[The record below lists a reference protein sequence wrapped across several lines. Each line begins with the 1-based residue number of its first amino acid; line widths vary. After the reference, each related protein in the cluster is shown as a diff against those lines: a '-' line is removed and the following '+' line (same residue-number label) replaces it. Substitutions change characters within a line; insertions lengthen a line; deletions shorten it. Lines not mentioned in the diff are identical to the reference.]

1 MKVARRL
8 VKMMIPHWPMLL
20 VVTLGMGVSTLTD
33 MVPPYLLR
41 LVVDRA
47 IGERDLGMLY
57 ILVALR
63 ILTQLGHAAA
73 IYVQW
78 YFQELMGQNVMY
90 DLRRRLHAH
99 LQQLSP
105 AYFAR
110 MKTGQVMSRLT
121 GDVESLQNFL
131 GFGALLLVQ
140 MVLFFVVVL
149 VILFRM
155 NWRLTLVTLATS
167 PFLAVTVFR
176 FDRRIRPAWE
186 RVREHMGKL
195 TTTLQ
200 ENISGVRVVK
210 AFAREGL
217 ESNKFRGRNQ
227 DYFDRSL
234 ERARIEANAQPLLEF
249 ISGLC
254 AVMLVWFGAREVLIG
269 RMTLGTLIAF
279 QRYLWAVIWPIQ
291 MMGWL
296 VNLAGRAL
304 AAAPR
309 LFEILDAEPEVKD
322 APDAVELPPVRG
334 HIVMENVSFMF
345 DDGNEDVLKDI
356 TLEILPGETV
366 AVVGG
371 TGSGKSTFISLL
383 CRFHDPSSGRI
394 TVDGYDLRRVKLESL
409 RHQVGLVLQ
418 ESFLFST
425 TLRENIA
432 LGRPDATADEIRRAA
447 RMAQAEQFI
456 DELPKGYNTLVGERG
471 IGLSGGQKQRV
482 ALARALVVDPRI
494 LILDEATASVD
505 TETESLIQSALKEVM
520 GERTTIIIA
529 KRLSTV
535 KAAHKIL
542 VLDQGRV
549 AQFGTHEEL
558 AAQDGVYRRIFAAQL
573 QGQDELDLLAEQEV
587 VADGR

>member
-1 MKVARRL
+1 
-8 VKMMIPHWPMLL
+8 MLL